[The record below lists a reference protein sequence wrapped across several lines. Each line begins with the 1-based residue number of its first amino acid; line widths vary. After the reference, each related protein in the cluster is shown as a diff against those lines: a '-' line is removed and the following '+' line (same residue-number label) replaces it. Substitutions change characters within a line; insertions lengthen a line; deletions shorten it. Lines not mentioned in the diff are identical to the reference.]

1 MDTFFSYLVKSVLV
15 AGILYTYYLI
25 ALRNKKFHLYNRYY
39 LLFTMGI
46 SLILPLVNFK
56 WYQIKESRSNS
67 FDNILNIINT
77 TGAKVHPSH
86 SETGLLLLSL
96 SILISIIL
104 FLILVFRIIWI
115 YQIKTKHK
123 SIKMKGFTFIETN
136 LKQAPFSFLDNLF
149 WKQNIGLNTING
161 KKIFNHELTHI
172 KQRHSYDKLFSQ
184 IVVCI
189 FWMNPFYWLIQKELN
204 VIHEFIADAGSIDEG
219 DTQSFAEMLLQ
230 AHNGG
235 SYLTSYHS
243 FFNSSIKRR
252 LIMISS
258 SKNVRYSYLRRVL
271 VLPVII
277 AVVMFSS
284 VSIVRAQNDPRLNP
298 NDTLKIEKISL
309 KKRNDSIA
317 EVKVNYVDASG
328 KAAVLN
334 IAAKYSETDSLK
346 GDNLNKAFIH
356 DDETG
361 ETKEISH
368 EQVRDIVKQVI
379 QDPPSDEIYYVDGA
393 ESSTESVKKLDPQKI
408 KTLNHYTKEDAVK
421 RYGEKAR
428 NGVFVFTTK

>member
-1 MDTFFSYLVKSVLV
+1 MDAFVSYLVKVLLV
-15 AGILYTYYLI
+15 SGILYTYYLI
-25 ALRNKKFHLYNRYY
+25 ALRNKKFHSYNRYY
-39 LLFTMGI
+39 LLLTIGI
-46 SLILPLVNFK
+46 SLILPLNNFS
-56 WYQIKESRSNS
+56 WYQIKESQSSQHN
-67 FDNILNIINT
+67 NILNFIHT
-77 TGAKVHPSH
+77 TGMNEPPFHVNS
-86 SETGLLLLSL
+86 GLLFFSL
-96 SILISIIL
+96 SILVSTIFCVIL
-104 FLILVFRIIWI
+104 LLKIIWI
-115 YQIKTKHK
+115 Y
-123 SIKMKGFTFIETN
+123 KMKAQHTSVKMHGFVFIETS

-235 SYLTSYHS
+235 SYLSSYHS

-258 SKNVRYSYLRRVL
+258 SKNVRYSYLRRVF

-309 KKRNDSIA
+309 QKRNDSIA
-317 EVKVNYVDASG
+317 EVRVNYVDASG

-368 EQVRDIVKQVI
+368 EQVSDIVKQVI
-379 QDPPSDEIYYVDGA
+379 QDPPSNEIYYVDGT
-393 ESSTESVKKLDPQKI
+393 ECSTESVKKLDPKKI